1 MKEKWKDIPNYEGLY
16 QISNLGN
23 ILNVKRNKIKKQTIN
38 KEGYYYV
45 MLSKKGKKTY
55 FLVHRLVAQVFL
67 DKSKYKCVNKD
78 DNVILVVN
86 HKDENKL
93 NNNLNNLEWCTNKY
107 NVIYSNKRNKINK
120 ILNYIED
127 SDIPEK
133 NKNDLLNI
141 IFS

>member
-23 ILNVKRNKIKKQTIN
+23 IFNVKRNKIKKQTIN

-78 DNVILVVN
+78 DNIILVVN

-120 ILNYIED
+120 ILNYIKD

>member
-107 NVIYSNKRNKINK
+107 NVIYSNKKNKINK
-120 ILNYIED
+120 ILNYIEN

>member
-16 QISNLGN
+16 QISNLGK

>member
-1 MKEKWKDIPNYEGLY
+1 MKEKWKDIQNYEGLY

-55 FLVHRLVAQVFL
+55 FLVHRLVAQAFL

-78 DNVILVVN
+78 DSAILVVN

-107 NVIYSNKRNKINK
+107 NVIYSNKKNKINK
-120 ILNYIED
+120 ILNYIEN

-141 IFS
+141 MFS